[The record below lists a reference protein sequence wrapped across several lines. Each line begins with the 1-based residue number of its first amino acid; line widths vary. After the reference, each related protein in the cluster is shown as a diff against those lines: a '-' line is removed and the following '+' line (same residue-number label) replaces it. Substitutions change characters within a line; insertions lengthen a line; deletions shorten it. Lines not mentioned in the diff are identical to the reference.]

1 MREEER
7 RGTHAGTRRRAR
19 MAGMGA
25 TSDKQIARSRD
36 RGRDTLL
43 FTGDPYLGRVRD
55 TARSDTT
62 DATSVSRRSAPCWSH
77 EHTFSTEE
85 EEEIPLSRAG
95 RGRGRRCRRRRTR
108 HHPLFRHTDAHSLGD
123 DGLASSSRC
132 CHGDAAAVAAAA
144 AASQS
149 GSKARYR
156 QPMNGGGGGAT
167 LRSAAD
173 ERRGVR
179 ANVVAV
185 AAAADRR
192 FRDGL
197 YGSAPI

>member
-1 MREEER
+1 MTVVREEER

-19 MAGMGA
+19 MAGSGGQGWGDRRKADREIAGETHYFSRVILISAVFAIPRAA
-25 TSDKQIARSRD
+25 TPP
-36 RGRDTLL
+36 T
-43 FTGDPYLGRVRD
+43 
-55 TARSDTT
+55 
-62 DATSVSRRSAPCWSH
+62 RSAPCWSH

-85 EEEIPLSRAG
+85 EEEGPLSRAG
-95 RGRGRRCRRRRTR
+95 RGRGRRRRRRRTR

-132 CHGDAAAVAAAA
+132 CHGDAAAA

-149 GSKARYR
+149 GSKARYC

-167 LRSAAD
+167 LRSAAG

-197 YGSAPI
+197 YGTAPI

>member
-1 MREEER
+1 M
-7 RGTHAGTRRRAR
+7 AGMRRRAK
-19 MAGMGA
+19 
-25 TSDKQIARSRD
+25 SRSRD

-85 EEEIPLSRAG
+85 EEEIPLSRA
-95 RGRGRRCRRRRTR
+95 GRGRRCRRRRTR

-167 LRSAAD
+167 LRSAAG

-197 YGSAPI
+197 YGTAPI